1 MPSRRGPSRSG
12 ESCITTTKVL
22 GSKGCSAA
30 QPAAALL
37 LTKIA
42 SVAVMKALREEEG
55 ERAECTPE
63 MALTQVK
70 VRPRSYSRHIG
81 SSPTQARGRISKKKK
96 KHVVAWIEVGHLV
109 GQLPTHNV
117 EVLLGGLSLGL
128 SV

>member
-1 MPSRRGPSRSG
+1 MDA
-12 ESCITTTKVL
+12 
-22 GSKGCSAA
+22 CS
-30 QPAAALL
+30 
-37 LTKIA
+37 
-42 SVAVMKALREEEG
+42 
-55 ERAECTPE
+55 E

-96 KHVVAWIEVGHLV
+96 KKHVVAWEKKIEVGHLV